1 MNVFLICML
10 CALVWGIAPIFEKI
24 SLQHTSSFVALTI
37 RSIATSIV
45 LITISFAMGKHTEI
59 ISVDSKSL
67 LFILVGGFF
76 GILGLFLYF
85 VALKQAD
92 ASRVVPLVNVF
103 PLFTA
108 FYSVALLGEKLT
120 VSKWV
125 GIAFIIAG
133 IILLNQ
139 QSFRSHVE

>member
-1 MNVFLICML
+1 
-10 CALVWGIAPIFEKI
+10 
-24 SLQHTSSFVALTI
+24 
-37 RSIATSIV
+37 
-45 LITISFAMGKHTEI
+45 MGKHTEI